1 VVAGDLACRRP
12 PPRTAVTEVTGP
24 GTPEVD
30 ESEVEVGG
38 ARLVVRRRGGGP
50 PFVWAHGL
58 TSSMAREDEAGLFD
72 WSRVQAEREV
82 VRYDARGHGRS
93 GAAGGEAAYGWD
105 ELAGDMFAVADACGI
120 GRFAAGGASMGAAT
134 TLHAAVA
141 RPDRIEAMV
150 LVIPPTAWESRPAQR
165 GIYEGSAA
173 LVEQAGIGGLMEAR
187 AALPPPPIFAGHPE
201 LLGSPP
207 DVAADVLPT
216 VLRGAAATDLP
227 PLDVLAALDQP
238 TLVLAWEGDPGH
250 PVSTATALAGALVR
264 AELSVAPTLA
274 EVTHWPALVS
284 DFLQGR
290 SRTT

>member
-1 VVAGDLACRRP
+1 M
-12 PPRTAVTEVTGP
+12 TGHSES
-24 GTPEVD
+24 EVD
-30 ESEVEVGG
+30 ESEVEVAG
-38 ARLVVRRRGGGP
+38 ARLVVRRRGAGSP
-50 PFVWAHGL
+50 LVWAHGL
-58 TSSMAREDEAGLFD
+58 TSSMTREDEAGLFD
-72 WSRVQAEREV
+72 WSRLQADHEV

-105 ELAGDMFAVADACGI
+105 ELAGDLFAVADACGL
-120 GRFAAGGASMGAAT
+120 GRIAAGGASMGAAT

-141 RPDRIEAMV
+141 RPERIAAMV
-150 LVIPPTAWESRPAQR
+150 LVIPPTAWETRSAQR
-165 GIYEGSAA
+165 AIYEGSAV
-173 LVEQAGIGGLMEAR
+173 LVEQAGIEGLMEAR

-207 DVAADVLPT
+207 DVAADTLPT

-227 PLDVLAALDQP
+227 PLDVLAGLDQP

-274 EVTHWPALVS
+274 EVTHWPGLVA
-284 DFLQGR
+284 DFLEGR
-290 SRTT
+290 TRTS